1 MLRFLSLLIVALA
14 SVALGQQ
21 QQQKTSG
28 SPTNGSPLDL
38 TAISASGGSSTFE
51 CWRLN
56 ATFKSP
62 TGAQTGPVGVPL
74 GNLSATSYSII
85 PAGFDGGLHNAPSR
99 QYVGMLPNGLDMT
112 LTKTGLSSSLPALST
127 SRCRTPP
134 TASGSTA
141 ARTDSSSRPTRQ
153 TSRSTGTRL
162 PLSATMLRAC
172 RCRLPPAA
180 TSITRCFTTGPA
192 DKWDGGG
199 VGQTNHWHIP

>member
-38 TAISASGGSSTFE
+38 TAISATGGSSTFE

-99 QYVGMLPNGLDMT
+99 QYVGILPNGLDMT
-112 LTKTGLSSSLPALST
+112 LTRQVCPLRFRPCPYHVAELHRQHLGQRRQERTHHRGRHGGRLQVRASDYRCWRRCCEPADAT
-127 SRCRTPP
+127 C
-134 TASGSTA
+134 
-141 ARTDSSSRPTRQ
+141 SRP
-153 TSRSTGTRL
+153 RL
-162 PLSATMLRAC
+162 
-172 RCRLPPAA
+172 
-180 TSITRCFTTGPA
+180 
-192 DKWDGGG
+192 
-199 VGQTNHWHIP
+199 